1 LRSSGSPRNCNLG
14 GPGLKIKVIAIE
26 SSGRL
31 NFFLGGMVC
40 PQGFACH
47 ISSVILTDI
56 ILTVLET
63 VACFLSNVFSIP
75 IFETN
80 YMHILASGPE

>member
-1 LRSSGSPRNCNLG
+1 M
-14 GPGLKIKVIAIE
+14 IKVTAIE
-26 SSGRL
+26 NSGRL
-31 NFFLGGMVC
+31 KLLYFGMIC

-47 ISSVILTDI
+47 ISSDILTDI

-63 VACFLSNVFSIP
+63 LECFLSNS
-75 IFETN
+75 TN